1 MTERAP
7 LTEAEK
13 AELLELIGDPDE
25 AARELE
31 EFSGFVR
38 TFETNRDR
46 FLREHPNRWV
56 AVCRDGTLVAETQTE
71 LLAELDR
78 RGARGHACIEFMDT
92 QPRILVL

>member
-1 MTERAP
+1 MSERAP
-7 LTEAEK
+7 MTEAEK

-31 EFSGFVR
+31 EFSGFMR
-38 TFETNRDR
+38 TFDANRDR
-46 FLREHPNRWV
+46 FLREHPNMWV

-92 QPRILVL
+92 QPRILIL